1 MQSGSTTVSPL
12 DGMSSFGSKS
22 KVATASLGT
31 HELQVEGSPVNY
43 DRMVTRPEAAT
54 IRTLVFTCWQIVLDG

>member
-12 DGMSSFGSKS
+12 DVGSKS
-22 KVATASLGT
+22 KLATASLGT

-43 DRMVTRPEAAT
+43 DRMVTRPEAAI